1 MSTLNEKDIETM
13 LKAADNAAN
22 SAAVDSASTGGSDES
37 TTTRNVI
44 VIGCGGGGCNI
55 STMIT
60 ERVPE
65 DVYTIAYD
73 TSVHN
78 MPRNVVANKKAT
90 IDGEDGAGKFRDYS
104 KNLFK
109 DGTYE
114 TVLGYVNEAVAA
126 LDGRPDYVLITTTA
140 DGGTG
145 SGMSVM
151 LAKLLS
157 DNTDIPVIVLGV
169 YPTMTD
175 DAQSQFNA
183 MEWQT
188 ELVKT
193 GIPYFIL
200 DNNIPM
206 QQMTGEGSMKAD
218 AKMAEVFN
226 RVNEQAARIG
236 ALLTGTNF
244 GASTQGMIDRR
255 NLLMLTQKIG
265 GRMVATSDTT
275 RPTAGQTLD
284 DYIETMLQ
292 KSCQPLPYG
301 VSGIGVWLKGP
312 KEMLAQMDTSLT
324 RLQERYGNAML
335 KFAHVEES
343 ANSEIGIIMTGCDEA
358 RDRLSD
364 MRHRYDDIM
373 SSMAKKSSCTD
384 GLMTGLLNPMA
395 GGIGRKFG
403 STEARGASEIDT
415 SAFDM

>member
-1 MSTLNEKDIETM
+1 MNNLSERDIETM
-13 LKAADNAAN
+13 LHNVDGND
-22 SAAVDSASTGGSDES
+22 AAVSTGTTEETS
-37 TTTRNVI
+37 TTTRKVL

-55 STMIT
+55 STIIT

-78 MPRNVVANKKAT
+78 MPQNVLANKKAT
-90 IDGEDGAGKFRDYS
+90 IDGEDGAGKVRDYS

-109 DGTYE
+109 NGTYE
-114 TVLGYVNEAVAA
+114 KVLEYVSAGIEA
-126 LDGRPDYVLITTTA
+126 LGGRPDYILITTTA

-145 SGMSVM
+145 SGMSVI
-151 LAKLLS
+151 LAKLLA
-157 DNTDIPVIVLGV
+157 DNMEFPVIVIGV
-169 YPTMTD
+169 YPTMKD
-175 DAQSQFNA
+175 DAQSQYNA

-188 ELVKT
+188 ELVKA

-200 DNNIPM
+200 DNNIPF
-206 QQMTGEGSMKAD
+206 QQLVESTDVKAEARMT
-218 AKMAEVFN
+218 EVYR

-244 GASTQGMIDRR
+244 GVSTNGMIDRR
-255 NLLMLTQKIG
+255 NLLMLTMKIG

-292 KSCQPLPYG
+292 KSCQPMPYG
-301 VSGIGVWLKGP
+301 VSGIGVWVKGP
-312 KEMLAQMDTSLT
+312 KDMLAQMDTSLPK
-324 RLQERYGNAML
+324 LQAKYGNVML
-335 KFAHVEES
+335 KFAHVEE
-343 ANSEIGIIMTGCDEA
+343 APNSEIGIIMTGCDEA
-358 RDRLSD
+358 SDRLAE

-373 SSMAKKSSCTD
+373 LSMAKKSSCTGD
-384 GLMTGLLNPMA
+384 LLSGAANPMA
-395 GGIGRKFG
+395 GGISKRFG
-403 STEARGASEIDT
+403 SGKDVRSSDEIDT